1 MGAWVSAECSCHSVI
16 QNSTFKATEAN
27 PPVQLRVRKRRE
39 SRGSETDVAS
49 YSITIDTIG
58 KSHLFPHTAN
68 DRGRTSHLHT
78 AGAIRQRLPAK
89 NVYYYRCPDHRR
101 NYVMSFAFC
110 FDREDDIY
118 QFAYCYPYTYSRLQ
132 HYLASLERR
141 NLDYLQRE
149 QLGLSVL
156 DGVYEEPKWM
166 VLNAI
171 ASFCPKEHN
180 SGPKHNLDSC
190 TSQQPIPAPVR
201 SAFNGAEGPGLA
213 QKGRE
218 QRGDVVQ
225 NSGKNG
231 RFGARRLVLY
241 LVSQRRRSRT
251 HAHLDER
258 LSVSPIGTGKL
269 SSPIPKSRDQRA
281 KIMYAFV
288 RFLEDDMC
296 YALPVSDVKD
306 FQPVHKRDFDDQKVY
321 VVLRG
326 AGQPAKAHILA
337 LAESIEE
344 FEHSIMQKK
353 MKIPKMSNRNT
364 VENHFGEE
372 RMPLR
377 HKKVQS
383 QEQQRASSNSSKSL
397 AAVVARLERNAVNS
411 CTEGEELDRLTTE
424 EEEEQDEAVVPRV
437 LYEELVHSYRQQ
449 EEEMRRLQQELER
462 TRRQLLQ
469 QAKKLKEYGSLL
481 TEVKELR
488 DFNRRLQDVLLMRLG
503 SEPMHDNGTQT
514 IKAEV
519 VEPISEPQE
528 VCQEEANTSS
538 THSPSPR
545 TVYTFNDGKVHLGG
559 GIWVEEEKW
568 HQLQRT
574 QGDSKFT
581 KNLAVMIWGTE
592 TLKNRSVTGV
602 ATKKKKDALPKPPL
616 SPSKLKIVRECLYDR
631 VSQETADSAEITQRL
646 SKVNKYICE
655 KIMDINK
662 SIKNEERRE
671 SKLLIQQ
678 TVKMEN
684 FPYDGL

>member
-1 MGAWVSAECSCHSVI
+1 
-16 QNSTFKATEAN
+16 
-27 PPVQLRVRKRRE
+27 
-39 SRGSETDVAS
+39 
-49 YSITIDTIG
+49 
-58 KSHLFPHTAN
+58 
-68 DRGRTSHLHT
+68 
-78 AGAIRQRLPAK
+78 
-89 NVYYYRCPDHRR
+89 
-101 NYVMSFAFC
+101 
-110 FDREDDIY
+110 
-118 QFAYCYPYTYSRLQ
+118 
-132 HYLASLERR
+132 
-141 NLDYLQRE
+141 
-149 QLGLSVL
+149 
-156 DGVYEEPKWM
+156 
-166 VLNAI
+166 
-171 ASFCPKEHN
+171 
-180 SGPKHNLDSC
+180 
-190 TSQQPIPAPVR
+190 
-201 SAFNGAEGPGLA
+201 
-213 QKGRE
+213 
-218 QRGDVVQ
+218 
-225 NSGKNG
+225 
-231 RFGARRLVLY
+231 
-241 LVSQRRRSRT
+241 
-251 HAHLDER
+251 
-258 LSVSPIGTGKL
+258 
-269 SSPIPKSRDQRA
+269 
-281 KIMYAFV
+281 MYAFV

-372 RMPLR
+372 RVPLR

-411 CTEGEELDRLTTE
+411 STEGEELDRLTTE

-684 FPYDGL
+684 FPYDAHLNQEREKRVVFLTARVHPGESPASFICHGVIDFLVSQHPIAQVLRDHVIFKIVPMLNPDGVYLGNYRCSLMGFDLNRHWQDPSPWAHPTLHAVKQLIVQMNQDPKVSLEFYIDVHAHSTMMNGFMYGNVFEEEEIGQRQAVFPRLLCQNAPDFSLSSTSFNRDVVKAGTGRRFLGGLLDDTSYCYTLEVSFYSYLTAGSTSPVPYTEDGYIRLGRNVARTFLDYYKLNNLIDESKPTGHINSPFDGTSTSHQGNKAGNGKVKGDRKPH

>member
-1 MGAWVSAECSCHSVI
+1 MSPVVK
-16 QNSTFKATEAN
+16 ST
-27 PPVQLRVRKRRE
+27 
-39 SRGSETDVAS
+39 SRP
-49 YSITIDTIG
+49 
-58 KSHLFPHTAN
+58 KW
-68 DRGRTSHLHT
+68 
-78 AGAIRQRLPAK
+78 QRLPAK

-110 FDREDDIY
+110 FDREDDVY

-149 QLGLSVL
+149 QLGLSV
-156 DGVYEEPKWM
+156 
-166 VLNAI
+166 
-171 ASFCPKEHN
+171 
-180 SGPKHNLDSC
+180 
-190 TSQQPIPAPVR
+190 QQ
-201 SAFNGAEGPGLA
+201 
-213 QKGRE
+213 
-218 QRGDVVQ
+218 
-225 NSGKNG
+225 
-231 RFGARRLVLY
+231 RRLDL
-241 LVSQRRRSRT
+241 LT
-251 HAHLDER
+251 ITN
-258 LSVSPIGTGKL
+258 P
-269 SSPIPKSRDQRA
+269 
-281 KIMYAFV
+281 
-288 RFLEDDMC
+288 
-296 YALPVSDVKD
+296 
-306 FQPVHKRDFDDQKVY
+306 
-321 VVLRG
+321 
-326 AGQPAKAHILA
+326 
-337 LAESIEE
+337 ESIEE

-538 THSPSPR
+538 THSHSPSPR